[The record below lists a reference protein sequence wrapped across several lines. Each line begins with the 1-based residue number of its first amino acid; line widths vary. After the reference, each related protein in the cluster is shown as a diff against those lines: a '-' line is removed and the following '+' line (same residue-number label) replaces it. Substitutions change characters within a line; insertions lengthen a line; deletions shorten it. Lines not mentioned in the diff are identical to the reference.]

1 MNRKKSILIS
11 LTGITVVMLAL
22 LGLTYGYYITNIIGN
37 TNSNSISIDT
47 KDLKLV
53 YNDGTEDLV
62 FGAIEPGWT
71 NSDEPKVFTVNNT
84 GKSNIDEYAVGID
97 EVINTLNR
105 TEDLV
110 YTITCK
116 SYLSSAYEADGDEAE
131 ENGVCRGDSGEFPK
145 ENSLIL
151 TNQIDS
157 GYIHVYE
164 MVISYKY
171 LDDVNQS
178 EDMGASVGG
187 RIQIYTLPDTIDITG
202 TVASYN
208 EGDYVQINS
217 NPKTSQLIKNSEGKY
232 EYKFIGVPI
241 GSHTISIRNISDV
254 DTPKGEKTLT
264 IKLGNTAGYDD
275 TNGILTI
282 TNASRT
288 AIVNLGTISNNTFGL
303 TMSTPLDRDITPP
316 EVTVVYNTETPRVNR
331 NFTATITH
339 SDAGSGVDITKSK
352 WIINQVS
359 TNINGLEGYTWTKFT
374 TNPETIT
381 LTQTTSGTYYLH
393 LVSIDKEG
401 NQKEIIKTIEVGEP
415 VISNFTIKYKM
426 CDNYIR
432 TYNFEEGMTWREF
445 VNSDY
450 NPSNVFGKIFLNLDG
465 SRVTTDGMISAFED
479 ADELI
484 VAGSSYVA
492 TELASDCP

>member
-1 MNRKKSILIS
+1 MNRRKSILIS

-37 TNSNSISIDT
+37 TNSNSISIT
-47 KDLKLV
+47 TSDLKLV
-53 YNDGTEDLV
+53 YADGNDELS
-62 FGAIEPGWT
+62 FPNIEPGWSNAALPKTFTVT
-71 NSDEPKVFTVNNT
+71 NSGTNDV
-84 GKSNIDEYAVGID
+84 GEYAVGLD
-97 EVINTLNR
+97 EITNTLNR
-105 TEDLV
+105 TEDLT
-110 YTITCK
+110 YTITCTQK
-116 SYLSSAYEADGDEAE
+116 NSLGVVSGTC
-131 ENGVCRGDSGEFPK
+131 NGASGEYPK
-145 ENSLIL
+145 INSQIL
-151 TNQIDS
+151 TNSIKS
-157 GYIHVYE
+157 GYTHEYSLVL
-164 MVISYKY
+164 SYVY
-171 LDDVNQS
+171 LDDINQS
-178 EDMGASVGG
+178 EDMGSTIKG
-187 RIQIYTLPDTIDITG
+187 RVQIYSLSDTIDITG

-217 NPKTSQLIKNSEGKY
+217 NPKTSQLIKNIEGKY

-241 GSHTISIRNISDV
+241 GSHTLSIRNISDV

-264 IKLGNTAGYDD
+264 IKQGETAGYDD

-316 EVTVVYNTETPRVNR
+316 EVTVEYNTETPRVNR

-352 WIINQVS
+352 WIINQVR

-393 LVSIDKEG
+393 IISIDKEG

-415 VISNFTIKYKM
+415 VISTFIVTYKI
-426 CDNYIR
+426 CSNQ
-432 TYNFEEGMTWREF
+432 TYTFQFEEGMTWEEW
-445 VNSDY
+445 VNTDY
-450 NPSNVFGKIFLNLDG
+450 NYGPIFISHTGRVNLGAENNIGKK
-465 SRVTTDGMISAFED
+465 ED
-479 ADELI
+479 LI
-484 VAGSSYVA
+484 IANSSY
-492 TELASDCP
+492 EERGPFSNGCPIEE